1 MRSPWVSALAFAVCL
16 GSAGGHG
23 NAALLH
29 DAARTGNVD
38 QVKQLLAHGSD
49 VNGRDG
55 ERETP
60 LIEAAFADRGRS

>member
-1 MRSPWVSALAFAVCL
+1 MAIWIGRTSEMSVMRSPWVSALAFAVCL

-38 QVKQLLAHGSD
+38 QVKQLLAPA
-49 VNGRDG
+49 V
-55 ERETP
+55 T
-60 LIEAAFADRGRS
+60 